1 MATEQPGDHALSHRA
16 ASGGL
21 FVAAACLCLPGGT
34 TPCCRCHESP
44 PAIRWLGDGPT
55 ATTSSPVA
63 GDCGGSTGG
72 WDGGAAGEGAEAKR
86 HVHSPL
92 FSSHPLFP
100 IISFFFARRLEPL
113 GRTGREQRGWHRAH
127 GKIFLIVVFFLPY
140 HRGRKAERHIFFVLL
155 FFLLLS
161 SFLLLASL
169 LFLIICLL
177 RQEVGPTQPTGRG
190 VQQQAGQDGTGR
202 DQRGWHRPNGE
213 IFFILMFILPFS
225 NTTHCFLSPVQIT
238 M

>member
-1 MATEQPGDHALSHRA
+1 MATEQPGDHAFSHRA

-21 FVAAACLCLPGGT
+21 VVAAACLCLPGGT
-34 TPCCRCHESP
+34 TPCCWCHESP

-63 GDCGGSTGG
+63 GDCGKSMGR

-113 GRTGREQRGWHRAH
+113 GRTGWERRGWHWAH
-127 GKIFLIVVFFLPY
+127 SKIFLIVVFFLPY
-140 HRGRKAERHIFFVLL
+140 HRGRKAERCIFFVFCSFYCLL
-155 FFLLLS
+155 FFFLLL
-161 SFLLLASL
+161 
-169 LFLIICLL
+169 
-177 RQEVGPTQPTGRG
+177 
-190 VQQQAGQDGTGR
+190 
-202 DQRGWHRPNGE
+202 
-213 IFFILMFILPFS
+213 FFF
-225 NTTHCFLSPVQIT
+225 
-238 M
+238 